1 MLFKTRGLKFSVSE
15 EKQEASRKNPK
26 VGFHGQDHG
35 SIPRTPGQDPKT
47 QTSKSLCVAHLPL
60 LFSEYSF
67 YSLLCGE
74 GQSHSSWLCCSIF
87 KPTETHSQ
95 WDTVVENGRLWI
107 LVALGLAVQHSTPP
121 PHLSDSESSTSP
133 TPFVLETPLPP
144 GTSENDFGKKGLSLS
159 GAPPGP
165 GWLSGIENP

>member
-15 EKQEASRKNPK
+15 EEPKGRLSRPRSL
-26 VGFHGQDHG
+26 

-144 GTSENDFGKKGLSLS
+144 AASENDYGKKGLFLS